1 MKEIYKEENLESR
14 GKEQKKKQR
23 GEKQKTT
30 TKTEAR
36 LNRNGERA
44 REDPKKRGVT
54 NLKPE
59 RRTTKEK
66 QTK

>member
-1 MKEIYKEENLESR
+1 MKKTI
-14 GKEQKKKQR
+14 KKR
-23 GEKQKTT
+23 
-30 TKTEAR
+30 
-36 LNRNGERA
+36 ERA